1 MSPSALAP
9 LARLALAG
17 LLGVLVAGPAGA
29 ASRLVLT
36 MSEAANLYV
45 DGQLVHAAMSG
56 PRPSVMLTP
65 GKHVLRITDMAGEP
79 LYDGTLTVPDNAE
92 VKASFVRGSG
102 LTVTSPVE
110 GVQSGAPDEGE
121 GYVVA
126 DAGEP
131 DTSEVEDTFDMN
143 EGTPNPQRAQEDRYA
158 GDSQAWGQAV
168 STTGRALGT
177 ASNIAAPKVSS
188 GASTVANAGVSMVQN
203 AEAGGLDAL
212 RRGSGNSFR
221 QGRPIPP
228 AAKTGKLVL
237 QHTGEAVMTVYV
249 EGFEVATITEAG
261 KGTVVLEVGTHKVQ
275 IWNAETRTL
284 LYEGQLK
291 VEEGFTMPLVFSEA
305 QAPVAQER
313 PWLWSAR

>member
-1 MSPSALAP
+1 MPPRALARI
-9 LARLALAG
+9 AALAL
-17 LLGVLVAGPAGA
+17 LGALQAGPAAA
-29 ASRLVLT
+29 ASRFVLT

-45 DGQLVHAAMSG
+45 DGQLVHAAVSG

-65 GKHVLRITDMAGEP
+65 GKHVLRITDMAGES

-92 VKASFVRGSG
+92 VKASFVRGAG
-102 LTVTSPVE
+102 LTITSPVA
-110 GVQSGAPDEGE
+110 GVQSGEPDAAE
-121 GYVVA
+121 GYVVE
-126 DAGEP
+126 DQGEP
-131 DTSEVEDTFDMN
+131 DTEAVESTFDMN
-143 EGTPNPQRAQEDRYA
+143 EGTHNPQRSTEDRYA
-158 GDSQAWGQAV
+158 GDAQAWGQAV

-177 ASNIAAPKVSS
+177 ASNVAAPKITT
-188 GASTVANAGVSMVQN
+188 GASTVANAGASMVRN
-203 AEAGGLDAL
+203 AEAGGIDSL

-261 KGTVVLEVGTHKVQ
+261 KGTVTLEVGTHQVQ

-284 LYEGQLK
+284 LYEGKLK
-291 VEEGFTMPLVFSEA
+291 VEEGFTMPLVFSETE
-305 QAPVAQER
+305 APVAQER
-313 PWLWSAR
+313 PWLWSQR